1 MSNGLAIAAIT
12 AVLKNLL
19 EDGLVQNSA
28 LSSMGNVLLT
38 TLPPDKVSKGADDQP
53 QLNLFLYQVTQNRNA
68 DWIRGEHKH
77 PSYFR
82 GDTID
87 GNAPLAINLHYLLTV
102 YGSKDFQTELL
113 LGYAMELMHENPV
126 LSNDKIQAALQH
138 TASIN
143 RAGTFAQAIESTSLP
158 LLIEQLGQVQIIPNM
173 LDTEKMSRLW
183 LLLKG
188 SYQPSIAYEV
198 SMLFIGDQ
206 KSSLQTHHSSEVLD
220 RPYIEKV
227 VASPLTGGSIVAGS
241 SLLVYGKNL
250 KGDITR
256 LRLNR
261 GKHLLEPEIVE
272 EHRLLFRLPQNLQA
286 GVQQVQVVHQPL
298 YKFPNSQELASNER
312 TFVLHPTITAS
323 CKSRG
328 CISQQQNGQIEPE
341 RTILSV
347 EFNPTIGQQ
356 QQVSFKLTSANGNYD
371 EVYTFEAPL
380 RESDTDVLQIP
391 IDNVPASKY
400 HVQAQVDGAESLA
413 EMNQTDN
420 AIYVGKCSEPC
431 DRLPRAE

>member
-68 DWIRGEHKH
+68 DWIGRDRDR

-82 GDTID
+82 GDTVDD

-102 YGSKDFQTELL
+102 YGTKDFQTELL
-113 LGYAMELMHENPV
+113 LGYAMELMHQNPV
-126 LSNDKIQAALQH
+126 LSNEKIQAALKH

-143 RAGTFAQAIESTSLP
+143 RAGVFSQALESSSLP
-158 LLIEQLGQVQIIPNM
+158 ALIKQLGQVQLVPNM

-183 LLLKG
+183 SLMHS
-188 SYQPSIAYEV
+188 SYRPSVTYEV
-198 SMLFIGDQ
+198 SMVFIGR
-206 KSSLQTHHSSEVLD
+206 KSSVKANANSSEVLE

-241 SLLVYGKNL
+241 SLLVYGRNL
-250 KGDITR
+250 EGQITR

-261 GKHLLEPEIVE
+261 EKHLLEPEIVE

-286 GVQQVQVVHQPL
+286 GVQQLQVIHQPL
-298 YKFPNSQELASNER
+298 YKFANSQEIASNER
-312 TFVLHPTITAS
+312 TFVLHPTIVAS
-323 CKSRG
+323 CKS
-328 CISQQQNGQIEPE
+328 QNRITQEPNDRTELE

-347 EFNPTIGQQ
+347 EFKPNIGQQ
-356 QQVSFKLTSANGNYD
+356 QQVTFKLTSANGNYD
-371 EVYTFEAPL
+371 EVYTFEAPP
-380 RESDTDVLQIP
+380 RESDTDTIHIP
-391 IDNVPASKY
+391 IDNVPASNY
-400 HVQAQVDGAESLA
+400 WVQAQVDGSESLT

-420 AIYVGKCSEPC
+420 VIHVMERAKSS
-431 DRLPRAE
+431 DRIP